1 MTILTMGFIVLYSML
16 RLIIFDTDEEL
27 LLTALHLKPA
37 LPYAFILNSAVKEDE
52 NGADTRKHK
61 GF

>member
-1 MTILTMGFIVLYSML
+1 MTREEPTRDTLKFVLRQGRQSGD
-16 RLIIFDTDEEL
+16 FEEVN
-27 LLTALHLKPA
+27 
-37 LPYAFILNSAVKEDE
+37 LNSAVKEDE

>member
-1 MTILTMGFIVLYSML
+1 MNCLANIPLVIGIVGAVHHVHAED
-16 RLIIFDTDEEL
+16 F
-27 LLTALHLKPA
+27 P
-37 LPYAFILNSAVKEDE
+37 FNLNSAVKEDE

>member
-1 MTILTMGFIVLYSML
+1 L
-16 RLIIFDTDEEL
+16 RPA
-27 LLTALHLKPA
+27 TAEFR
-37 LPYAFILNSAVKEDE
+37 FILNSAVKEDE

>member
-1 MTILTMGFIVLYSML
+1 MAKIES
-16 RLIIFDTDEEL
+16 RDTQ
-27 LLTALHLKPA
+27 KMKI
-37 LPYAFILNSAVKEDE
+37 ILNSAVKEDE